1 MRKKMNEYYLI
12 RNGGHMPAKNVA
24 KLDPIHALYQA
35 MGGKAK

>member
-1 MRKKMNEYYLI
+1 
-12 RNGGHMPAKNVA
+12 MPAKNVA

>member
-1 MRKKMNEYYLI
+1 
-12 RNGGHMPAKNVA
+12 MPAKNVE